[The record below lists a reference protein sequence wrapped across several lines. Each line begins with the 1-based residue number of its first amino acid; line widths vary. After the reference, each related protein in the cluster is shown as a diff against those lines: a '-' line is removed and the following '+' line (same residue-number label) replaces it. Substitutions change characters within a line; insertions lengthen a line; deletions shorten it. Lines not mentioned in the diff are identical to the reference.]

1 MPQWILLE
9 SKVFLLSPFTYCSIP
24 FDNVDGKPTIIF
36 QEPDVTP
43 AIYSSRYRQYRRY
56 RLRLC
61 LTALRF
67 KQAKAAIVSRSPGI
81 EKTKFGSIQK
91 VQTNEFDK
99 ELFYLPIIFFSMPYD
114 K

>member
-9 SKVFLLSPFTYCSIP
+9 SEVFILSPFTYCSIP

-43 AIYSSRYRQYRRY
+43 AIYSSRYRQY

-99 ELFYLPIIFFSMPYD
+99 ELYCFVCQLFFLNAL
-114 K
+114 